1 LDQQFSTSTNYNYQ
15 NRGYNYSCNHCN
27 KLWKDLAMKGKEDES
42 GLSLSLYKWTISGSC
57 RIWGVQGNW
66 TVSIEHGGSEGY
78 VDGSNPHDNIL
89 EAGSGLQSNQSK
101 IFSKFNFHYVLNLN
115 F

>member
-1 LDQQFSTSTNYNYQ
+1 MKA
-15 NRGYNYSCNHCN
+15 GY
-27 KLWKDLAMKGKEDES
+27 
-42 GLSLSLYKWTISGSC
+42 LSLSLYKWTTISGSC

-101 IFSKFNFHYVLNLN
+101 IFSKFNFDYVLNLN